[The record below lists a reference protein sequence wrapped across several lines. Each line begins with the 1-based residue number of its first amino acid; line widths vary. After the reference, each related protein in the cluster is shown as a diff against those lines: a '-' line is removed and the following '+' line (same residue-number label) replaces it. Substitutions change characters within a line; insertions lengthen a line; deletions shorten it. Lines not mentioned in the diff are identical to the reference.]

1 MMIMLMERDYV
12 SELQPPV
19 GILLVPQVIYE
30 RGEPSW
36 NDIDREN

>member
-1 MMIMLMERDYV
+1 
-12 SELQPPV
+12 V

-36 NDIDREN
+36 NDIDRENWFVHQSSGSPTSRVI